1 MPNPRKPQELDE
13 GGSMSWRLTN
23 AQQASG
29 SANETHDEGQEIREI
44 HKERMTRMNR
54 RLPIAIA
61 SLLVVAAVA
70 TAASLSSAS
79 SAANSA
85 EGLQLDGAWMVTV
98 TRVNPP
104 PGVAPTFKSLLSY
117 ARGGVMIETSNT
129 GTTRRGAALG
139 QWERIGNDL
148 FATSMWLFRFDPATG
163 ASLGT
168 QEIDRTMRL
177 SADGESFTAVA
188 LIHIFDADGNQVGDV
203 LHATE
208 VGTRLAINRNPDQP

>member
-1 MPNPRKPQELDE
+1 MK
-13 GGSMSWRLTN
+13 
-23 AQQASG
+23 
-29 SANETHDEGQEIREI
+29 
-44 HKERMTRMNR
+44 R
-54 RLPIAIA
+54 RIPIAIA
-61 SLLVVAAVA
+61 GLLVVAAVA
-70 TAASLSSAS
+70 AAASLSSAS
-79 SAANSA
+79 SAASST
-85 EGLQLDGAWMVTV
+85 EGLQLDGTWMVTV

-104 PGVAPTFKSLLSY
+104 PGVAPTFKSLLIY
-117 ARGGVMIETSNT
+117 TRGGGMIETSNT

-163 ASLGT
+163 TSLGT

-188 LIHIFDADGNQVGDV
+188 VIHVFDSDGNQVGDA

>member
-1 MPNPRKPQELDE
+1 
-13 GGSMSWRLTN
+13 MSWRSMKALGAHPSKNQTRDPRPCT
-23 AQQASG
+23 S
-29 SANETHDEGQEIREI
+29 EISTREMAPVR
-44 HKERMTRMNR
+44 KRTA
-54 RLPIAIA
+54 IAIA
-61 SLLVVAAVA
+61 SVLVGAAVL
-70 TAASLSSAS
+70 AAVGFSSTS
-79 SAANSA
+79 SAASS
-85 EGLQLDGAWMVTV
+85 EGLQLDGTWMVTV

-104 PGVAPTFKSLLSY
+104 PGVAPTFKSLLIY
-117 ARGGVMIETSNT
+117 TRGGGMIETSNT

-163 ASLGT
+163 TSLGT

-188 LIHIFDADGNQVGDV
+188 VIHVFDSDGNQVGDA

>member
-1 MPNPRKPQELDE
+1 
-13 GGSMSWRLTN
+13 MSWQLTK
-23 AQQASG
+23 AQHAPG
-29 SANETHDEGQEIREI
+29 SENETPEEGQWISEIRE
-44 HKERMTRMNR
+44 KEMTRM
-54 RLPIAIA
+54 
-61 SLLVVAAVA
+61 
-70 TAASLSSAS
+70 
-79 SAANSA
+79 
-85 EGLQLDGAWMVTV
+85 
-98 TRVNPP
+98 
-104 PGVAPTFKSLLSY
+104 
-117 ARGGVMIETSNT
+117 RGGMIETSNT

-163 ASLGT
+163 TSLGT

-188 LIHIFDADGNQVGDV
+188 VIHVFDSDGNQVGDA

>member
-1 MPNPRKPQELDE
+1 
-13 GGSMSWRLTN
+13 MSKRI
-23 AQQASG
+23 A
-29 SANETHDEGQEIREI
+29 
-44 HKERMTRMNR
+44 
-54 RLPIAIA
+54 IAIA
-61 SLLVVAAVA
+61 SLLVSVAVAAAVGF
-70 TAASLSSAS
+70 SSAS
-79 SAANSA
+79 SAASA
-85 EGLQLDGAWMVTV
+85 EGLQLDGTWMVTV

-104 PGVAPTFKSLLSY
+104 PGLAPTFKSLMSY

-168 QEIDRTMRL
+168 QEIDRTVRL

-188 LIHIFDADGNQVGDV
+188 VVHLFDPDGNPVGDA

>member
-1 MPNPRKPQELDE
+1 
-13 GGSMSWRLTN
+13 MSWRLTN

-29 SANETHDEGQEIREI
+29 SEDRTCDKGRGTSETARGEMRSM
-44 HKERMTRMNR
+44 ERRV
-54 RLPIAIA
+54 PIAIA
-61 SLLVVAAVA
+61 GLLVVAAVA
-70 TAASLSSAS
+70 ATASLSSAS
-79 SAANSA
+79 SAASST
-85 EGLQLDGAWMVTV
+85 EGLQLDGTWMVTV

-104 PGVAPTFKSLLSY
+104 PGVAASFKSLLIY
-117 ARGGVMIETSNT
+117 TRGGGMIETSNT

-163 ASLGT
+163 ASLGM

-177 SADGESFTAVA
+177 SANGESFMAVA
-188 LIHIFDADGNQVGDV
+188 VIHIFDAEGNQVGDA

-208 VGTRLAINRNPDQP
+208 VGTRLAINQNPDQP

>member
-1 MPNPRKPQELDE
+1 
-13 GGSMSWRLTN
+13 MSWRLTN

-29 SANETHDEGQEIREI
+29 SEDRTRDEGQGTSERKREMKSMKGRI
-44 HKERMTRMNR
+44 
-54 RLPIAIA
+54 PIAIA
-61 SLLVVAAVA
+61 GLLVVAAVA
-70 TAASLSSAS
+70 AAASLSSAS
-79 SAANSA
+79 SAASST
-85 EGLQLDGAWMVTV
+85 EGLQLDGTWMVTV

-104 PGVAPTFKSLLSY
+104 PGVAPTFKSLLIY
-117 ARGGVMIETSNT
+117 TRGGGMIETSNT

-177 SADGESFTAVA
+177 SANGESFTAVA
-188 LIHIFDADGNQVGDV
+188 VIHIFDPEGNQVGDA

-208 VGTRLAINRNPDQP
+208 VGTRLAINQNPDQP

>member
-1 MPNPRKPQELDE
+1 
-13 GGSMSWRLTN
+13 
-23 AQQASG
+23 
-29 SANETHDEGQEIREI
+29 
-44 HKERMTRMNR
+44 MTPVSKR
-54 RLPIAIA
+54 IAIVIA
-61 SLLVVAAVA
+61 SVLVVAAVV
-70 TAASLSSAS
+70 AAVGFSSAS
-79 SAANSA
+79 SAASA
-85 EGLQLDGAWMVTV
+85 EGLQLDGTWVVTV
-98 TRVNPP
+98 TRINPP

-168 QEIDRTMRL
+168 QEIDRTVRL
-177 SADGESFTAVA
+177 SADGDSFTAVA
-188 LIHIFDADGNQVGDV
+188 VIHLFDLDGNPVGDA

-208 VGTRLAINRNPDQP
+208 VGTRLAINLNPDQP

>member
-1 MPNPRKPQELDE
+1 
-13 GGSMSWRLTN
+13 MSWRSTN
-23 AQQASG
+23 THQASG
-29 SANETHDEGQEIREI
+29 SENRTRDKGRGTSETAKREMRSMKGRI
-44 HKERMTRMNR
+44 
-54 RLPIAIA
+54 PIAIA
-61 SLLVVAAVA
+61 GLLVVAAVA
-70 TAASLSSAS
+70 AAASLSSAS
-79 SAANSA
+79 SAANST
-85 EGLQLDGAWMVTV
+85 EGLQLDGTWMVTV

-104 PGVAPTFKSLLSY
+104 PGVAATFKSLLIY
-117 ARGGVMIETSNT
+117 TRGGGMIETSNT

-177 SADGESFTAVA
+177 SANGESFTAVA
-188 LIHIFDADGNQVGDV
+188 VIHIFDAEGNQIGDA

-208 VGTRLAINRNPDQP
+208 VGTRLAINQNPDQP